1 MKVSIVTVCYNAA
14 ATIRDALTSVATQ
27 RLGVGDAVEHLV
39 MDGGSTDGTVDVI
52 REFADEVARAGERAD
67 YAFRWA
73 SERDDGMYDAMNKG
87 INHCSGDV
95 VGILNSDDFFTSDDI
110 ISKIAEAFTED
121 IDAVYGD
128 IHFIRKE
135 NPHKCTRYYSS
146 KIWRPGMLRFGF
158 MPAHPTFYVRRSIYM
173 AHGLYSLD
181 YRIASD
187 YDMMVRLFYANRIK
201 AKYLPYD
208 FVTMRQGGLS
218 TQGAKSRLI
227 LNKEDIKAC
236 RRYGMK
242 TNYAFISCKYFKKIF
257 EFRF

>member
-1 MKVSIVTVCYNAA
+1 MKISIITTTYNSKD
-14 ATIRDALTSVATQ
+14 TIASTIESVMNQ
-27 RLGVGDAVEHLV
+27 NYPDIDYWII
-39 MDGGSTDGTVDVI
+39 DGGSTDGTLDIVN
-52 REFADEVARAGERAD
+52 D
-67 YAFRWA
+67 YQQQYPYRINCI
-73 SERDDGMYDAMNKG
+73 SEPDKGMYDAMNKG

-95 VGILNSDDFFTSDDI
+95 VGLLNSDDFFTSDDI

>member
-1 MKVSIVTVCYNAA
+1 MKISIITTTYNSKD
-14 ATIRDALTSVATQ
+14 TIASTIESVMNQ
-27 RLGVGDAVEHLV
+27 NYPDIDYWII
-39 MDGGSTDGTVDVI
+39 DGGSTDGTLDIVN
-52 REFADEVARAGERAD
+52 D
-67 YAFRWA
+67 YQQQYPYRINCI
-73 SERDDGMYDAMNKG
+73 SEPDKGMYDAMNKG
-87 INHCSGDV
+87 ISHCSGDV

>member
-1 MKVSIVTVCYNAA
+1 MKISIITTTYNSKD
-14 ATIRDALTSVATQ
+14 TIASTIESVMNQ
-27 RLGVGDAVEHLV
+27 NYPDIDYWII
-39 MDGGSTDGTVDVI
+39 DGGSTDGTLDIVN
-52 REFADEVARAGERAD
+52 D
-67 YAFRWA
+67 YQQQYPYRINCI
-73 SERDDGMYDAMNKG
+73 SEPDKGMYDAMNKG